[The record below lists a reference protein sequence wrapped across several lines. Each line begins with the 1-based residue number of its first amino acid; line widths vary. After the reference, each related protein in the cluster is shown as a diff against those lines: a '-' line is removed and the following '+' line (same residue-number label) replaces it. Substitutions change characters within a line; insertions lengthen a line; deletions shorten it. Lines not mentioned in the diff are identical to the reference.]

1 MIQIKLYP
9 SKYLRVHQP
18 PTPTPRVIYYTSEYF
33 LILIGTPFVST
44 KGSFETTRLITDE
57 WRSTTNSN
65 VYITFILTFFDN

>member
-9 SKYLRVHQP
+9 SKYLRVHLP
-18 PTPTPRVIYYTSEYF
+18 PTPPVIYYTSEYF

-65 VYITFILTFFDN
+65 FNITFILTFLDN